1 MGCSIHDASVYL
13 WKIVHLIPSVLPDK
27 NRSTVKWST
36 AAPPPSVDCR
46 WQWLRLAEFSFGA
59 EMDWR
64 TTFSLLVALLATLP
78 LSKSTAIEPELK
90 SFTLQDLLL
99 IKDELGKELFERL
112 YDILIAG
119 EALHQN
125 IIEALS
131 DPRAWFLENEVLGS
145 SEESIASEN
154 QMRIVKTQ
162 NIEH

>member
-1 MGCSIHDASVYL
+1 
-13 WKIVHLIPSVLPDK
+13 
-27 NRSTVKWST
+27 
-36 AAPPPSVDCR
+36 
-46 WQWLRLAEFSFGA
+46 
-59 EMDWR
+59 MDWR
-64 TTFSLLVALLATLP
+64 TTFSVLVALLAALP

-154 QMRIVKTQ
+154 QMRIFITQ